1 MNTELQK
8 LQEASLSR
16 VWQHFNDKN
25 TTAVIL
31 TGFRGDKSYEE
42 NVRRNKK
49 IAAELRNAG
58 FGYFFV
64 DGYWIENQGTPEEI
78 KVKEDSIFA
87 VTKDPNKSKEL
98 IELAHS
104 LANKYNQDA
113 ILVKEKTDVYLL
125 NKDGSKD
132 NLSGSLKPGKMG
144 DFYTQLR
151 NNKKANAFVF
161 ESERD
166 ALGYFGSFKEY
177 LSIK

>member
-1 MNTELQK
+1 MNIEL
-8 LQEASLSR
+8 LEASLSR

-49 IAAELRNAG
+49 IVAELRKAG

-64 DGYWIENQGTPEEI
+64 DGYWIENQGTPEEM
-78 KVKEDSIFA
+78 KVSEDSIFV
-87 VTKDPNKSKEL
+87 VTKDPKKSKKL
-98 IELAHS
+98 IELSHK

-113 ILVKEKTDVYLL
+113 IFVKEPDSVYLL
-125 NKDGSKD
+125 NKDGSKYE
-132 NLSGSLKPGKMG
+132 LTGGLKPGKMG
-144 DFYTQLR
+144 EFYTQLR
-151 NNKKANAFVF
+151 NNKKANTFVF

-166 ALGYFGSFKEY
+166 ALGYFGSFRNY
-177 LSIK
+177 LMSS